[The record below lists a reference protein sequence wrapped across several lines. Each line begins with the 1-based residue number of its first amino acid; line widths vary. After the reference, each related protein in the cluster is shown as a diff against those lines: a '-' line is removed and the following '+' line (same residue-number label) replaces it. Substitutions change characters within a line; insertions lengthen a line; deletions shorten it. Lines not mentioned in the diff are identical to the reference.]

1 MDILVIGGGGREH
14 AIVWAL
20 RKSPKAGTIYCAPG
34 NAGIGQIAECV
45 PIAVHEFDKLTA
57 FAADKNVG
65 LVVVGPDDP
74 LADASSMR
82 LKRKTFRCSDRAKTR
97 RKSKAAKRS

>member
-34 NAGIGQIAECV
+34 NAE
-45 PIAVHEFDKLTA
+45 
-57 FAADKNVG
+57 
-65 LVVVGPDDP
+65 
-74 LADASSMR
+74 ASGKSRSACR
-82 LKRKTFRCSDRAKTR
+82 LPYMNSTS
-97 RKSKAAKRS
+97 